1 MRIFKKIV
9 LGVVVLIAAS
19 YGALVLYAYWPQPP
33 GVPARS
39 LATAEDRFIT
49 IDGLDIRY
57 RTYGERGADR
67 PTIVLVHGFG
77 NSLQSFRNLAPLL
90 ADCCFVAALDLPGYG
105 LSPKPVNF
113 DYTNGGQTKITVA
126 FARALGLEHPIYGGH
141 SMGGAIAVR
150 AAVSDPATAGVILI
164 DPGIFETGVPKIMES
179 PPFPMPRMSAKM
191 FGDRNWREKFLKQS
205 FIDPSVITPA
215 VMDDLARTSQ
225 TDDYWPGTTVMMS
238 HYEAGGE
245 PPLLAQVKAPTVS
258 IFGARDRNHPDP
270 DRKRLQAAI
279 DGSSLVVVED
289 AGHYP
294 HEEKAAEVAE
304 AIKAALESWSAKP
317 IQ

>member
-1 MRIFKKIV
+1 MRIFKRIV
-9 LGVVVLIAAS
+9 LGIIALVAAA
-19 YGALVLYAYWPQPP
+19 YGGVVLYAYWPQPS

-39 LATAEDRFIT
+39 LATAEDQFIN
-49 IDGLDIRY
+49 IEGLDIRY
-57 RTYGERGADR
+57 RTYGERGVYR
-67 PTIVLVHGFG
+67 PNIVFVHGFG
-77 NSLQSFRNLAPLL
+77 NSLQSFRNLVPML
-90 ADCCFVAALDLPGYG
+90 ADCCFVTALDLPGYG
-105 LSPKPVNF
+105 LSPKPVDF
-113 DYTNGGQTKITVA
+113 DYSNGGQTKIVLA
-126 FARALGLEHPIYGGH
+126 FARKLGLEHPIYGGH

-150 AAVSDPATAGVILI
+150 AGVADSTTAGLILI

-191 FGDRNWREKFLKQS
+191 FGDRSWREKFLKQS

-225 TDDYWPGTTVMMS
+225 TDDYWAGTTVMMS

-245 PPLLAQVKAPTVS
+245 PPLLPKVKVPTVS
-258 IFGARDRNHPDP
+258 IFGAADRNHPDP

-279 DGSSLVVVED
+279 AGSTLVVVEK

-294 HEEKAAEVAE
+294 HEEKAAEVAA
-304 AIKAALESWSAKP
+304 AIKAALASWPKP
-317 IQ
+317 